1 MQAHTRAGAKHEAA
15 LENSKGDPWA
25 SCFRHTPPG
34 QLLVLRSRLRRG
46 ETRVPTCITPP
57 SGQRESKP
65 PLPWPK
71 QHGPSWRRKCVCCPP
86 LPWGY
91 LPGSL
96 PVPGPISSLPAVSPI
111 AGSREGLTEGSTQ
124 AGNLRLDCPLGPLTS
139 TGLGGMS
146 SKRITINKILSSE
159 SLVQENQYFQVRPEQ
174 GALGGMGLCPMT
186 PLTSSGLPQ
195 GTTEG
200 SGSKT
205 EGRASMSLRSSLPA
219 LLLC

>member
-1 MQAHTRAGAKHEAA
+1 M
-15 LENSKGDPWA
+15 
-25 SCFRHTPPG
+25 
-34 QLLVLRSRLRRG
+34 
-46 ETRVPTCITPP
+46 
-57 SGQRESKP
+57 
-65 PLPWPK
+65 
-71 QHGPSWRRKCVCCPP
+71 
-86 LPWGY
+86 
-91 LPGSL
+91 
-96 PVPGPISSLPAVSPI
+96 
-111 AGSREGLTEGSTQ
+111 LTEGSTQ

-146 SKRITINKILSSE
+146 SKRILSSE